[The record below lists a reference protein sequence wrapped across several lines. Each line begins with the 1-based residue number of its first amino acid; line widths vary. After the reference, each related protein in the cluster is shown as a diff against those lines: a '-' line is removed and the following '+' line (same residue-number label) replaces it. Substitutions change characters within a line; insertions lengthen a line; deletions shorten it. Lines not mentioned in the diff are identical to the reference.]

1 MRRALARH
9 VQAVRRLQA
18 ACSQMQRA
26 LKVVLLELVARSR
39 QYANLFLRVFQRDS
53 ERRFSLCRS

>member
-1 MRRALARH
+1 
-9 VQAVRRLQA
+9 
-18 ACSQMQRA
+18 MQRA

-53 ERRFSLCRS
+53 ERRFSLYRS